1 MRSKIYAK
9 LEMHNPTGSVK
20 DRTALGLVT
29 ALEKDNVIK
38 ENSVL
43 ITATS
48 GNLGISLA
56 FICNQKGYK
65 CIIVMPENMSE
76 ERKLMIR
83 KYNASLILSPKEEGM
98 QGAINKAYSLVNN
111 NSNLIYIDQFTNYA
125 NVEAHYIT
133 GKEIIETLP
142 DINIFISSIG
152 SGGTITGV
160 SKTLKTINNE
170 ITTIGIEPKSSPLI
184 SKGICGKHKIQGIG
198 ANFIPKILDLNYIDE
213 IDLVSDDDAFY
224 YMNELNDL
232 ENIPCGI
239 SSGANLCI
247 AIKQAKKQV
256 NKKIV
261 IILPDSNN
269 RYLSI
274 K

>member
-1 MRSKIYAK
+1 
-9 LEMHNPTGSVK
+9 MHNPTGSVK

-98 QGAINKAYSLVNN
+98 QGAINKAYNLVDN